1 MIKEIIETLVNG
13 NNLDIEESKQVMN
26 MIMDGELTS
35 AQIASILT
43 AFRIKGETAT
53 EIAGAAL
60 VMREKSTK
68 INIEGDL
75 IDTCGTGGDKSN
87 TFNISTVSALVV
99 AGCGVKVAKHGNKSV
114 SSKCGSADLLESLG
128 VNINVEPNVVEDC
141 INQIGF
147 GFLYAPLL
155 HGAMKHAAGPR
166 REIGIRTIFN
176 ILGPLTNPAEAK
188 YQILGTYGPNL
199 TETMALALKNLGSKR
214 AFIVH
219 GEDGLDEITL
229 TTRTKISELKDNEV
243 KTYYISPENYGLKRC
258 QINDLKGGSIEDN
271 ANIALDILYGK
282 DSHLKNIV
290 LLNSAFALL
299 CINKVDTVEE
309 GINLADEVIEKKKAL
324 EVLEKLKQFTQRKEF

>member
-26 MIMDGELTS
+26 MIMNGELTS

-43 AFRIKGETAT
+43 ALRIKGETAT

-60 VMREKSTK
+60 VMREKATK

-114 SSKCGSADLLESLG
+114 SSRCGSADLLESLG
-128 VNINVEPNVVEDC
+128 VNINVEPAVVKEC
-141 INQIGF
+141 IDRIGF
-147 GFLYAPLL
+147 GFLYAPLF
-155 HGAMKHAAGPR
+155 HEAMKYAIGPR
-166 REIGIRTIFN
+166 KEIGIRTIFN
-176 ILGPLTNPAEAK
+176 ILGPLTNPAGAK
-188 YQILGTYGPNL
+188 YQIVGTYSPNL
-199 TETMALALKNLGSKR
+199 TETVALALKNLGSKR

-219 GEDGLDEITL
+219 GEDGLDEVTL
-229 TTRTKISELKDNEV
+229 TTRTKISELVEGEV
-243 KTYYISPENYGLKRC
+243 KTYYIAPENYGLKRC
-258 QINDLKGGSIEDN
+258 QPNDLRGGSIEDN
-271 ANIALDILYGK
+271 ANIALDVLYGK
-282 DSHLKNIV
+282 ESPFKDIV

-299 CINKVDTVEE
+299 CISKVDTAEE
-309 GINLADEVIEKKKAL
+309 GISLADEAIEKKKAL
-324 EVLEKLKQFTQRKEF
+324 EVLEKLKQFTQGKES

>member
-13 NNLDIEESKQVMN
+13 QNLDIEESKNIMN
-26 MIMDGELTS
+26 MIMDGQLTS

-60 VMREKSTK
+60 VMREKAIK
-68 INIEGDL
+68 IEVEGDL
-75 IDTCGTGGDKSN
+75 IDTCGTGGDKKN

-99 AGCGVKVAKHGNKSV
+99 AGAGVKVAKHGNKSV

-128 VNINVEPNVVEDC
+128 VNINCKPKVVEEC
-141 INQIGF
+141 INKIGF
-147 GFLYAPLL
+147 GFLYAPMF
-155 HGAMKHAAGPR
+155 HQAMKYAIGPR
-166 REIGIRTIFN
+166 KEIGIRTIFN
-176 ILGPLTNPAEAK
+176 ILGPLTNPAQAK
-188 YQILGTYGPNL
+188 YQILGTYNPNL

-229 TTRTKISELKDNEV
+229 TSRTKISELYEGEV
-243 KTYYISPENYGLKRC
+243 KTYYISPENYGFKRC
-258 QINDLKGGSIEDN
+258 QISDLRGGTVEDN

-282 DSHLKNIV
+282 NGPLKDIV

-299 CINKVDTVEE
+299 CINKVKTVEE
-309 GINLADEVIEKKKAL
+309 GIKLANRSIEERKAL
-324 EVLEKLKQFTQRKEF
+324 EVLERLKKFTQGKGT

>member
-13 NNLDIEESKQVMN
+13 NNLDIGESKQVMS
-26 MIMDGELTS
+26 MIMNGELTS

-43 AFRIKGETAT
+43 AFRMKGETAT

-60 VMREKSTK
+60 VMREKATK
-68 INIEGDL
+68 INTDGNL

-99 AGCGVKVAKHGNKSV
+99 SGCGVKVAKHGNKSV

-128 VNINVEPNVVEDC
+128 VNINVKPAVVEKC
-141 INQIGF
+141 INKIGF

-155 HGAMKHAAGPR
+155 HGAMKYALGPR
-166 REIGIRTIFN
+166 KEIGIRTIFN
-176 ILGPLTNPAEAK
+176 ILGPLTNPAGAK

-199 TETMALALKNLGSKR
+199 TETMALALKNLGSRR
-214 AFIVH
+214 AFVVH

-229 TTRTKISELKDNEV
+229 TTRTKISELAEGEV
-243 KTYYISPENYGLKRC
+243 KTYYVTPENYGLKKC
-258 QINDLKGGSIEDN
+258 QLSDLRGGSIEDN
-271 ANIALDILYGK
+271 ANIALDVLYGK
-282 DSHLKNIV
+282 ESPLKDIV

-299 CINKVDTVEE
+299 CIGKVTTVEE
-309 GINLADEVIEKKKAL
+309 GISLADEAIEKKKAL
-324 EVLEKLKQFTQRKEF
+324 EVLEKLKQFTQGKES